1 MRNFEIVNFVFKRR
15 KFEPESPNL
24 SAKQSLPRAY
34 KRLERVLAASSL
46 AESNLLSYFH
56 RAARAQTAFY
66 GLHLIVSDGLY

>member
-24 SAKQSLPRAY
+24 SAKRGLPRAY

-46 AESNLLSYFH
+46 GGVKFTQLLSSRRPRPDRLLRFASYSF
-56 RAARAQTAFY
+56 
-66 GLHLIVSDGLY
+66 